1 MVALKNASVLV
12 HRVYNDANTLIAET
26 ALEHVKLEVPVTAVA
41 SDTDMLVFLITI
53 TVVIC

>member
-26 ALEHVKLEVPVTAVA
+26 ALEHVKLEVPVTAVT